1 MKMNK
6 IKVSLAVQIFFLFA
20 LNNIFVESQEL
31 QLEEIVV
38 TAQKRTESL
47 QSVPIQV
54 SAYTREVIEDAGI
67 SSTQDFVN
75 LTPNMSLDDSD
86 TYHNTFVVMR
96 GVAQTQNT
104 DSPVA
109 IVIDG
114 VPQNDQKQLKMHL
127 FDIERIEV
135 LKGPQGALYGRNAIG
150 GAVNI
155 VTRAPTAEPEGYIK
169 GSYGNGNAID
179 ITGGL
184 SGALAGNKL
193 LVRVSG
199 IYKEDDGRIDND
211 FLNNE
216 VDFIDHDYAIRGR
229 VQALPADWLTLDF
242 RGMYNDFKAG
252 SQWDTPVFSRDPND
266 FDEPEVNLRGFTY
279 GEVKEFTF
287 KFDAE
292 LDFGT
297 LTGITGYT
305 EFDEINR
312 GDLDFRNP
320 VDSPGGFF
328 GLGFGLGQGQDRFIE
343 LVSQEIRLVSPDDQE
358 LRWILGGYY
367 INTKRDLRTRGFI
380 DLGGGFDQIEVPQLL
395 LIDRQE
401 SNDNDAFAIFG
412 QLDYDLTEK
421 ITFSAAIRY
430 DEDKREQTDPVTG
443 LVREDTFD
451 AVQPKVTLTYQPDDD
466 KLVYATYSTG
476 FRSGGFNAPG
486 VPIDKFRDE
495 TLDNFE
501 AGFKTGWLN
510 NRLVVNGA
518 FYYTLVD
525 DFQFIFFD
533 VATAA
538 QVLTNIEEVDIYGFE
553 LEAKALLAPGLQ
565 FYAGLGTTDSEIQE
579 LTVFPGNDGNKTP
592 KTTDWSLNVALQ
604 YNRPVTADLE
614 AMFRVDFEHRGDKN
628 WQVDNVAVQEP
639 VDLLNLR
646 LGIENERFGI
656 YFWGKNLTDEEYYMD
671 YNSIEFTGLDVDI
684 GYLAP
689 PLSFGVEG
697 SYRF

>member
-1 MKMNK
+1 MKMK
-6 IKVSLAVQIFFLFA
+6 HISISATVSGILFLF
-20 LNNIFVESQEL
+20 LSTTFVQGQEL

-38 TAQKRTESL
+38 TAQKRSEAL
-47 QSVPIQV
+47 QDVPIQV
-54 SAYTREVIEDAGI
+54 SAYTSETIAAAGI
-67 SSTQDFVN
+67 TSTQDFIN

-109 IVIDG
+109 IVVDG

-155 VTRAPTAEPEGYIK
+155 ITRAPTTEPEGYIK
-169 GSYGNGNAID
+169 GSYGNGEALDLTAGI
-179 ITGGL
+179 
-184 SGALAGNKL
+184 SGTLLDDKL
-193 LVRVSG
+193 LVRLAG
-199 IYKEDDGRIDND
+199 IYKEDNGRIHND
-211 FLNNE
+211 FLDTE

-229 VQALPADWLTLDF
+229 VQLLPTDWLTLDF
-242 RGMYNDFKAG
+242 RGMYNDFRAG

-292 LDFGT
+292 LDFAT

-328 GLGFGLGQGQDRFIE
+328 GAGFGLGQGQDRFVE
-343 LVSQEIRLVSPDDQE
+343 LISQELRLVSPDAQP
-358 LRWILGGYY
+358 LRWLLGAYY
-367 INTKRDLRTRGFI
+367 INTKRDLQTRGFV
-380 DLGGGFDQIEVPQLL
+380 DVGGGFGQIDVPGAL
-395 LIDRQE
+395 LINRQE
-401 SNDNDAFAIFG
+401 SNDNDAFALFG
-412 QLDYDLTEK
+412 ELSFDLTDK
-421 ITFSAAIRY
+421 VTLSAAIRY
-430 DEDKREQTDPVTG
+430 DEDNREQTDPTTG
-443 LVREDTFD
+443 NVREDTFD
-451 AVQPKVTLTYQPDDD
+451 SVQPKVTLTYQPADR

-486 VPIDKFRDE
+486 VPIDMFRDE

-501 AGFKTGWLN
+501 VGFKSSWAN
-510 NRLVVNGA
+510 NRIIVNGA

-553 LEAKALLAPGLQ
+553 LETKALLAPGLQ
-565 FYAGLGTTDSEIQE
+565 FYAGVGTTDSEIKE
-579 LTVFPGNDGNKTP
+579 LTVFPGNNGNKAP
-592 KTTDWSLNVALQ
+592 KTTDWSLNAALQ
-604 YNRPVTADLE
+604 YNRTLSANVDG
-614 AMFRVDFEHRGDKN
+614 MFRIDFEHRGDRN
-628 WQVDNVAVQEP
+628 WQVDGVAVQEP
-639 VDLLNLR
+639 IDLVNLR
-646 LGIENERFGI
+646 LGLEYGQFGV
-656 YFWGKNLTDEEYYMD
+656 YFWAKNLTDERYYTD

-689 PLSFGVEG
+689 PLSYGVET